1 MTGADPGYE
10 PFPGIVLTDTFQ
22 LGETGDGTGRWD
34 AFPVNHERAEK
45 QRRLDIRVIL
55 GNPPYSAGQESAND
69 NNANLKYPNLDASIK
84 NTYAKRSTATL
95 KNSLYDSYVRAIRW
109 ASDRLLEQPDGGV
122 IAFVTNGGYI
132 DSNTA
137 DGLRLSLSSEF
148 HHLYVYN
155 LRGNAR
161 TAGELRRKEA
171 GNVFEVGSRATVAV
185 AILVKT
191 AGRGPGVGGGA
202 PLPRNR

>member
-122 IAFVTNGGYI
+122 DRVRHQRRIH
-132 DSNTA
+132 
-137 DGLRLSLSSEF
+137 RLQ
-148 HHLYVYN
+148 H
-155 LRGNAR
+155 R
-161 TAGELRRKEA
+161 
-171 GNVFEVGSRATVAV
+171 
-185 AILVKT
+185 
-191 AGRGPGVGGGA
+191 
-202 PLPRNR
+202 